1 MRQWTMS
8 HSVRI
13 TNCGLWG
20 TEHLPEPMITYCQ
33 TDSKEQTVNQ
43 NVNQNRKIFIQQN
56 VFWKGRM
63 QNADHY
69 VSTPMS

>member
-1 MRQWTMS
+1 M
-8 HSVRI
+8 VRR
-13 TNCGLWG
+13 LMVYRKWPWG
-20 TEHLPEPMITYCQ
+20 DYK
-33 TDSKEQTVNQ
+33 DSKEQTVNQ